1 LKAIGDPQEVS
12 FDQLNA
18 ATRLFAD
25 LLMSDV
31 LQERF
36 PKHTGAMMRSMNM
49 NLLLLA
55 LCQGLFLTN
64 NVTFIAINGLVGLS
78 MAPLGW
84 MATLPVTGYVVG
96 AALAAMPVSKLQ
108 AKWGRKRSFQVGLIV
123 AALTSALCALAVT
136 IGSFWLLVVATLLAG
151 FYSANGALYRF
162 AGPELVAPAFKERAI
177 SLVLAGGIVGAFVGP
192 NLASGARTWLSVPF
206 AGAYLALVG
215 VAALAFI
222 ALSFIS
228 FPAHVAPAAGAPAGR
243 PLAELASQPVF
254 IVAVGAAALG
264 YGVMNL
270 LMAATPIAMQMCQHP
285 FDRAALVLEWHVLGM
300 FVPSFFTGHLIKRFG
315 ALPVMTV
322 GALLNIAC
330 VAVALSGVEVMQFL
344 IALLV
349 LGVGW
354 NFLYTGGTTL
364 FTQAYRP
371 EEKNRAQGA
380 MDMCVFST
388 MAVSSFSSGALI
400 TTQGWRWLNLGSLV
414 PICLV
419 AAALIWLSVRSA
431 SQARARARPAA

>member
-1 LKAIGDPQEVS
+1 MTN
-12 FDQLNA
+12 FD
-18 ATRLFAD
+18 
-25 LLMSDV
+25 
-31 LQERF
+31 
-36 PKHTGAMMRSMNM
+36 AMMRCM
-49 NLLLLA
+49 NLNLALLA

-64 NVTFIAINGLVGLS
+64 NVTFIAINGLVGLA

-96 AALAAMPVSKLQ
+96 AALAAMPVSRLQ
-108 AKWGRKRSFQVGLIV
+108 ARVGRKRAFQIGLLV
-123 AALTSALCALAVT
+123 AATTAGLCAFAVM
-136 IGSFWLLVVATLLAG
+136 IHSFWLLVASTLLAG
-151 FYSANGALYRF
+151 FYSANASLYRF

-177 SLVLAGGIVGAFVGP
+177 SWVLAGGIAGAFIGP
-192 NLASGARTWLSVPF
+192 NLASTAKGWLSVPF
-206 AGAYLALVG
+206 AGAYLALVA
-215 VAALAFI
+215 VALLALA
-222 ALSFIS
+222 AVSFIH
-228 FPAHVAPAAGAPAGR
+228 FPTHVVAPKGADTGR
-243 PLAELASQPVF
+243 PLWVLARQPVF
-254 IVAVGAAALG
+254 IVAVGASALG

-270 LMAATPIAMQMCQHP
+270 LMAATPIAMQICQHP

-315 ALPVMTV
+315 PLPVMTA

-419 AAALIWLSVRSA
+419 AAALLWLSVRSA
-431 SQARARARPAA
+431 SQAKARAANV